1 MCTCNTCQTRCNRD
15 THSTYRGQQ
24 MYTLCIH
31 ISMSM
36 HTLYTH
42 IYVYAHSVYIY
53 LCLCVLYIHI
63 SMSMHTLYTYR
74 ERVHLLRC
82 IRGNVL
88 QCECAQSVYRGQQ
101 MYTLHTHRVCTSV
114 ASVAPYIQKARILYT
129 EVRMLHIGSY
139 VWGPTHGR
147 TVYTEG
153 LILYTE
159 VHILYIGSYI

>member
-1 MCTCNTCQTRCNRD
+1 MRTCNTCQTRCNRD
-15 THSTYRGQQ
+15 TRSTYRGQQ
-24 MYTLCIH
+24 MYTLC
-31 ISMSM
+31 
-36 HTLYTH
+36 
-42 IYVYAHSVYIY
+42 
-53 LCLCVLYIHI
+53 IHI

-114 ASVAPYIQKARILYT
+114 ASVAPYIQKAHILYT

-139 VWGPTHGR
+139 VWGATHGH
-147 TVYTEG
+147 T
-153 LILYTE
+153 
-159 VHILYIGSYI
+159 LYIQRGSFCIQRYTFYI